1 MWLREKYDKECEA
14 YGKPTDETAKLRNRF
29 AFGDYLKIADEI
41 CSKLD
46 LEEERLR
53 KEYPEVFEYADIIKG
68 TIVSIGTHPCGV
80 VVSPIPLDE
89 NMGLLTLTTC
99 EHPVTMLNMKEIDSL
114 NYVKLDVLG
123 LDNIELINKTCDLAG
138 IPRLTPDN
146 VPDEEEVWKSIRD
159 NTLGI
164 FQWEGTGSQYIKHLF
179 SDETIAKIKE
189 KNPNFKYIDLFSVG
203 NGAIRPAGE
212 SYRVELSDGV
222 FRDNGHDALNELLS
236 PTLGFLVYQEQILD
250 FLYLFCG
257 YTMGEADIVRR
268 GFAKVFW
275 RFK

>member
-1 MWLREKYDKECEA
+1 MWLREKYNKECEA

-123 LDNIELINKTCDLAG
+123 
-138 IPRLTPDN
+138 
-146 VPDEEEVWKSIRD
+146 
-159 NTLGI
+159 
-164 FQWEGTGSQYIKHLF
+164 
-179 SDETIAKIKE
+179 
-189 KNPNFKYIDLFSVG
+189 
-203 NGAIRPAGE
+203 
-212 SYRVELSDGV
+212 
-222 FRDNGHDALNELLS
+222 
-236 PTLGFLVYQEQILD
+236 
-250 FLYLFCG
+250 
-257 YTMGEADIVRR
+257 
-268 GFAKVFW
+268 
-275 RFK
+275 